1 MDCLSR
7 ACLGKVS
14 RFKEAN
20 ENTPSAIVSLRS
32 GTDQDPYWS
41 HCYRTSLD
49 GGGEETPLTPVR
61 RKRSLFSGVF
71 SFATERHTITCQ
83 DRLGTNMHMYT
94 KENSTTTKTTHRV
107 FCFVLFCFVLF
118 CFVLFWQAEGT
129 HTVQLSPQGT
139 YLIDTCSSA
148 TSPPVVTLRDAS
160 NGEEILPLDAVTM
173 QKKETPFLTAQSSHV
188 GKLNEQENYHLP
200 RHARDRHEETILK
213 RLPFFLNAG
222 GYCPAFG
229 GGLEATDSDCC
240 QG

>member
-1 MDCLSR
+1 LSR
-7 ACLGKVS
+7 ACLGKMIGFFLLKWLKNTVFYSPLVHGLFVPSLSWQFS

-107 FCFVLFCFVLF
+107 FCFVLFCFVLAGGRHAHRPAF
-118 CFVLFWQAEGT
+118 AAG
-129 HTVQLSPQGT
+129 
-139 YLIDTCSSA
+139 
-148 TSPPVVTLRDAS
+148 
-160 NGEEILPLDAVTM
+160 
-173 QKKETPFLTAQSSHV
+173 
-188 GKLNEQENYHLP
+188 HLP
-200 RHARDRHEETILK
+200 NRHLLLRNLATGRHAARRKQWRGDIAPRCGDDAEK
-213 RLPFFLNAG
+213 RNAFF
-222 GYCPAFG
+222 
-229 GGLEATDSDCC
+229 DSAVFSCWKTK
-240 QG
+240 